1 MPETPS
7 PARSAELAP
16 LVGLF
21 VGGQSKR
28 MGGRPK
34 GLLAAPDGAG
44 PIVLRSARLVAS
56 LGWSLVLV
64 GEASAYRAVLPEL
77 ASIDDA
83 PGGVGP
89 LGGLGALLV
98 EAGAR
103 PAIALGCDMP
113 RVERADLERLA
124 SFEPEAAVC
133 AAKRDEGA
141 PWEPLF
147 ARYDPN
153 RVLPLVREAVGRGEL
168 SLQKLLHRAGARRVP
183 LTSAATVDD
192 WDEPGD
198 VEAPRAR

>member
-1 MPETPS
+1 MTPTPDLS
-7 PARSAELAP
+7 SELVP

-28 MGGRPK
+28 MGGQPK
-34 GLLAAPDGAG
+34 GLLPAPDGAG

-56 LGWSLVLV
+56 LGWPLVLV
-64 GEASAYRAVLPEL
+64 GEASAYLALVPEL
-77 ASIDDA
+77 RSIEDA
-83 PGGVGP
+83 PVGIGP
-89 LGGLGALLV
+89 LGGLGALLI
-98 EAGAR
+98 EAGVR

-124 SFEPEAAVC
+124 TFEPGAAIC

-147 ARYDPN
+147 ARYDPS

-168 SLQKLLHRAGARRVP
+168 SLQKLLGRAGARRVP

-198 VEAPRAR
+198 VEGPRSR